1 MKFSLSK
8 SQFFIILFI
17 VQTGSISI
25 AFQTPII
32 KAAEQDAWIVF
43 IVALLIQFILL
54 VLYERYYKHFVLNR
68 FLKWVY
74 SIYIMLILVIFVANI
89 EKSLSVWVFQNT
101 PPYVIV
107 AIIVATSL
115 YANLSKPESVVN
127 LGVLL
132 VPLLPLIFM
141 FLFLATPDLIW
152 TNLFPMGNISMKEW
166 VNGLREA
173 NLAFVGTEMYLIYR
187 GYLLNTEKIFMKTI
201 GKYILFIGSCYLIT
215 VLFTIMFFSLAEIA
229 IVPEP
234 IVYIL
239 KSQEVQFIERLDL
252 FFIII
257 WMTWSVVTVI
267 YLVFTVLLLFNMKRT
282 KKGIR
287 SVVGIHL
294 LLFIIP
300 LVIIWK
306 DLFKIGYEILM
317 YGYFI
322 FAFIVP
328 FFVIIINAWRSKDAQ
343 KT

>member
-8 SQFFIILFI
+8 NQFFVFLFI

-32 KAAEQDAWIVF
+32 KAAQQDAWIVF
-43 IVALLIQFILL
+43 IVALVIQFFVL
-54 VLYERYYKHFVLNR
+54 VLYERYYQHFVMNR
-68 FLKWVY
+68 FLRWIY
-74 SIYIMLILVIFVANI
+74 SIYIMLILVLFVANI
-89 EKSLSVWVFQNT
+89 QKSLAVWVFQNT

-115 YANLSKPESVVN
+115 YANMSRPESVVN

-132 VPLLPLIFM
+132 VPLLPLIFF

-152 TNLFPMGNISMKEW
+152 TNLFPMGNISSKEW
-166 VNGLREA
+166 VNGLKEA
-173 NLAFVGTEMYLIYR
+173 NLAFVGSEMYLIYR
-187 GYLLNTEKIFMKTI
+187 GYLMNTEKIFMKTI

-215 VLFTIMFFSLAEIA
+215 ILFTLMFFSLTEIA

-239 KSQEVQFIERLDL
+239 KSQEVQFIERIDL

-257 WMTWSVVTVI
+257 WMTWSVITVI
-267 YLVFTVLLLFNMKRT
+267 YLVFTVLLIFNMKKT

-287 SVVGIHL
+287 SVIGIHL

-300 LVIIWK
+300 LIIIWK
-306 DLFKIGYEILM
+306 DLFKVGYEILM
-317 YGYFI
+317 YGYFV
-322 FAFIVP
+322 FAFIIP
-328 FFVIIINAWRSKDAQ
+328 FLVIVVNTWGSKNDQ

>member
-1 MKFSLSK
+1 MKFSLTK
-8 SQFFIILFI
+8 NQFFVFLFI

-25 AFQTPII
+25 AFQSPII
-32 KAAEQDAWIVF
+32 KAAQQDAWIVF
-43 IVALLIQFILL
+43 IVALVIQFFIL
-54 VLYERYYKHFVLNR
+54 VLFEKYYKHFVMNR
-68 FLKWVY
+68 LLRWIY
-74 SIYIMLILVIFVANI
+74 SIYIMLILVLFVANI
-89 EKSLSVWVFQNT
+89 QKSLAVWVFQNT

-115 YANLSKPESVVN
+115 YANMSRPESVVN

-132 VPLLPLIFM
+132 VPLFPLIFF

-152 TNLFPMGNISMKEW
+152 TNLFPMGNISGKEW
-166 VNGLREA
+166 VNGLKEA

-215 VLFTIMFFSLAEIA
+215 ILFTIMFFSLAEIA

-239 KSQEVQFIERLDL
+239 KSQEVQFIERIDL

-257 WMTWSVVTVI
+257 WMMWSVITVI
-267 YLVFTVLLLFNMKRT
+267 YLVFTVVLIFNMKKT

-287 SVVGIHL
+287 SVIGIHL

-300 LVIIWK
+300 LIIIWK
-306 DLFKIGYEILM
+306 DFFKVGNEILM
-317 YGYFI
+317 YGYFV
-322 FAFIVP
+322 FALIIP
-328 FFVIIINAWRSKDAQ
+328 FLVILVNTWRSKNDQ

>member
-1 MKFSLSK
+1 MRFSLSK
-8 SQFFIILFI
+8 NQFFIFLFI

-25 AFQTPII
+25 AFQTPLIE
-32 KAAEQDAWIVF
+32 ASQQDAWIVF
-43 IVALLIQFILL
+43 IVALFIQFLLL
-54 VLYERYYKHFVLNR
+54 VLYERYYKHFVMNR
-68 FLKWVY
+68 FLKWLY
-74 SIYIMLILVIFVANI
+74 SIYIMLILVIFIANI
-89 EKSLSVWVFQNT
+89 QESLSVWIFQNT

-115 YANLSKPESVVN
+115 YANMSRPESVVN

-132 VPLLPLIFM
+132 IPLLPLIFV
-141 FLFLATPDLIW
+141 FLLLALPDLIW
-152 TNLFPMGNISMKEW
+152 TNLFPMGNISKMEW
-166 VNGLREA
+166 LNGLKEA
-173 NLAFVGTEMYLIYR
+173 NLAFVGIEMYLIYR
-187 GYLLNTEKIFMKTI
+187 GYLLNTEKIFMKSL

-215 VLFTIMFFSLAEIA
+215 ILITIMFFSMAEIV

-239 KSQEVQFIERLDL
+239 KSQEVNFIERLDL

-257 WMTWSVVTVI
+257 WMTWSIITVI
-267 YLVFTVLLLFNMKRT
+267 YLVFTVLLIFNMKRT

-287 SVVGIHL
+287 SIVGIHL

-300 LVIIWK
+300 LVVIWK

-317 YGYFI
+317 YGYYI
-322 FAFIVP
+322 FAFIIP

>member
-8 SQFFIILFI
+8 NQLFIFLFI
-17 VQTGSISI
+17 VQTGSVSI
-25 AFQTPII
+25 AFQTPMI
-32 KAAEQDAWIVF
+32 KAVQQDAWIVF
-43 IVALLIQFILL
+43 IVALLIQFLLL
-54 VLYERYYKHFVLNR
+54 VLYEKYHKHFVMNR
-68 FLKWVY
+68 FLKWLY
-74 SIYIMLILVIFVANI
+74 SFYIMLILVIFVANI

-101 PPYVIV
+101 PPYVMV
-107 AIIVATSL
+107 AVIVATSL
-115 YANLSKPESVVN
+115 YANMSKPESVVN

-132 VPLLPLIFM
+132 FPLFPLIFL

-187 GYLLNTEKIFMKTI
+187 GYLLNSEKIFMKSI

-215 VLFTIMFFSLAEIA
+215 IIFTIMFFSLAEIA

-257 WMTWSVVTVI
+257 WMTWSVITVI

-282 KKGIR
+282 KKGMP
-287 SVVGIHL
+287 SVIAIHL

-306 DLFKIGYEILM
+306 DLFKIGHDILM
-317 YGYFI
+317 YGYYV

-328 FFVIIINAWRSKDAQ
+328 FFVITINAWRSKDVQ